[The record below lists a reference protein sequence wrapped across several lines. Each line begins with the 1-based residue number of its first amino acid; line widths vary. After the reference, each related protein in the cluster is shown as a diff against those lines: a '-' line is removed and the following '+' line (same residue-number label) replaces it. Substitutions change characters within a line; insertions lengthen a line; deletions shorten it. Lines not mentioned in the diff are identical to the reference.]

1 LARTAIFVTP
11 GHRRSAV
18 APHARGDG
26 PLLNPVPRDGR
37 SQRAN
42 AHHNPLEAFRPEGRI
57 RYNPKVPKKRPREV
71 PEERWHEVFG
81 RLRSDRDP
89 AILAI
94 AVSNGAR
101 ASELLGVRGADLDWG
116 DQLVRVVR
124 KGSVAEQWLPA
135 SADAFVWIRLYLA
148 GLGEPPR
155 LSEPLWWTLRRRD
168 RGKGLQRQPMTYE
181 ALRAVFRRVN
191 VELGT
196 NWSMLS
202 RPRRHATTP
211 APPAAGGTVCG

>member
-1 LARTAIFVTP
+1 
-11 GHRRSAV
+11 
-18 APHARGDG
+18 
-26 PLLNPVPRDGR
+26 
-37 SQRAN
+37 
-42 AHHNPLEAFRPEGRI
+42 
-57 RYNPKVPKKRPREV
+57 
-71 PEERWHEVFG
+71 VFG

-211 APPAAGGTVCG
+211 APPGSYCVGLGAPSGNTRRSCLRADQVKHFAQGLRMGSSRGLEPATRCGTDPGPVAAKGSARASV